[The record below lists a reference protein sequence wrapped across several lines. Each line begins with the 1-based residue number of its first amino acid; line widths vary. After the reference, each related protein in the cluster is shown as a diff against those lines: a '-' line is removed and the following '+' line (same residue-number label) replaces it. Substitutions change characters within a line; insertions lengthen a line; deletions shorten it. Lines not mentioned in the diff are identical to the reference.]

1 MFFSQ
6 VGAVMSQR
14 LSDSCLLSSK
24 DDEKK
29 AAMQIASFARHG
41 TAHHTALLHTKNE
54 QVLFYLFEKRKR
66 RGKSGIT
73 VRALVTSRA
82 SLFGSITCLG
92 FERLDA
98 LIGLFALQVPLT

>member
-1 MFFSQ
+1 MFFSP

-14 LSDSCLLSSK
+14 LSDSCLLSPK

-54 QVLFYLFEKRKR
+54 QVLSISSRNEKEG
-66 RGKSGIT
+66 GKVGSQCVHLSQVG
-73 VRALVTSRA
+73 RLSLVLLLA
-82 SLFGSITCLG
+82 
-92 FERLDA
+92 
-98 LIGLFALQVPLT
+98 